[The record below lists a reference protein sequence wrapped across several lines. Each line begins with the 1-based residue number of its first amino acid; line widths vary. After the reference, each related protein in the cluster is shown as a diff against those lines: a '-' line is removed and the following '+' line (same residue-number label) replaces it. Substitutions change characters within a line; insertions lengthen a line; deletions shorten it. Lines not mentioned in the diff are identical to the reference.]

1 MYDSLIEYLRDP
13 DAPDRPKMPPGGTC
27 GPKDDAHMTF
37 LAGSIRRAKNRAE
50 QIDKLA
56 RYAGLLQSVAPGD
69 PVIDRVM
76 KWHEELIG
84 A

>member
-1 MYDSLIEYLRDP
+1 MYDSLLEYLRDP
-13 DAPDRPKMPPGGTC
+13 DAPDRPQTPPGGSC
-27 GPKDDAHMTF
+27 GPKDDDHMTF
-37 LAGSIRRAKNRAE
+37 LAGAIRRAKNRAE

-56 RYAGLLQSVAPGD
+56 RYATLLETVAPGD

-76 KWHEELIG
+76 KWHSELIG